1 MKSVHYETL
10 YRHEEKHWWYAVRR
24 HLVHDLIH
32 AYTKGASL
40 AILDIGCGTG
50 ALTKELERYGSAT
63 GIDFS
68 QQAVD
73 FCRSRG
79 VKDVRL
85 GSVEATGC
93 APDSFDAV
101 LCLDVLEHLP
111 DDETGIAEIHRVLK
125 PGATAIIF
133 VPTFQSLWSVT
144 DEVSLHFRRYRLPVL
159 LEKFERLGFTIE
171 RKSYFNTFLFPLIAL
186 VRISVRLLH
195 IKMESE
201 AETGDGMLNKILYFI
216 FDIERRCLKFIN
228 FPFGV
233 SGMIV
238 AKKK

>member
-1 MKSVHYETL
+1 MRNVHYETL
-10 YRHEEKHWWYAVRR
+10 YRHEENHWWYAVRR
-24 HLVHDLIH
+24 RLVHDLIER
-32 AYTKGASL
+32 YTKGKGL
-40 AILDIGCGTG
+40 TILDIGCGTG
-50 ALTKELERYGSAT
+50 ALTKELERYGST
-63 GIDFS
+63 ISIDFS

-73 FCRSRG
+73 FCKSRG

-85 GSVEATGC
+85 GSVEQTDC
-93 APDSFDAV
+93 ASDSFDAV

-111 DDETGIAEIHRVLK
+111 NDETGIMEICRVLK
-125 PGATAIIF
+125 PGGTAIIF

-144 DEVSLHFRRYRLPVL
+144 DEVSLHFRRYKLPVL

-201 AETGDGMLNKILYFI
+201 AETGDGLVNKILFFI
-216 FDIERRCLKFIN
+216 FDLERKCLRFTD

-233 SGMIV
+233 SGMII
-238 AKKK
+238 AKKQ